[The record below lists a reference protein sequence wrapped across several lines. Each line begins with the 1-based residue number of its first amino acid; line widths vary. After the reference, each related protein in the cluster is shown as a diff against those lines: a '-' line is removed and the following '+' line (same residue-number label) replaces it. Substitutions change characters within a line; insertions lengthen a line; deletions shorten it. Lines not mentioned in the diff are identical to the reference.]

1 MSRLASVVLL
11 CLLCAASQA
20 EIIVNPEKAA
30 VGTKVVAKVVAQI
43 PEGATFDGGWAITGS
58 GKAEAAK
65 LDEPRTIGIWG
76 TAGTYEIKYSG
87 FWLLLKEITFKDGDG
102 NTVTIQSYLGHGMVN
117 ERATLVLEG
126 ENGPDPQPD
135 PNPVGPWKI
144 VLFYD
149 SATLDDMTRD
159 QQAIMRAIM
168 RGEAIKATLK
178 GLGHQLLQR
187 VEGHPTSY
195 PPELR
200 EFIQAVAG
208 KSLPRV
214 ALQLPAGGAV
224 LDYPLPTTIDAF
236 LKSLKDP
243 KLKEALK

>member
-1 MSRLASVVLL
+1 MRRLASVICL

-20 EIIVNPEKAA
+20 EIIVNPATAK
-30 VGTKVVAKVVAQI
+30 VGTKVVAQVIAQI
-43 PEGATFDGGWAITGS
+43 PEGATFDGGWAISSTGT

-87 FWLLLKEITFKDGDG
+87 FWLLLKEVTFKDGDG
-102 NTVTIQSYLGHGMVN
+102 NVVTIQSYLGHGMVN

-126 ENGPDPQPD
+126 EQGPDPTE
-135 PNPVGPWKI
+135 GPWKI

-149 SATLDDMTRD
+149 STTLDDMTRD
-159 QQAIMRAIM
+159 QQAIMR
-168 RGEAIKATLK
+168 GEAIKATLK
-178 GLGHQLLQR
+178 QKGHNLLQR
-187 VEGHPTSY
+187 VEGYPTSY

-200 EFIQAVAG
+200 EFIQAVTG

-214 ALQLPAGGAV
+214 ALQSVNGGAV
-224 LDYPLPTTIDAF
+224 LDYPLPTTVEGF
-236 LKSLKDP
+236 LNSLKDP
-243 KLKEALK
+243 KLKERLR